1 MPFTGE
7 VITADPFMNALEDT
21 SQAIGEAPPPGAI
34 LFVDD
39 EPNILSSLRRL
50 FRPQGYRIFVAEG
63 GAAGLL
69 VLERESID
77 MVISD
82 MRMPEM
88 DGARFLEQVRGRWPA
103 VIRLLLTGY
112 SDIGSTINAI
122 NRGEI
127 YRYIAKPWDD
137 NDITL
142 IVREALERRRL
153 ESENLRLLA
162 LTRRQNDE
170 LKELNSGLEAKVD
183 ERTAEV
189 RQTMS
194 FLEMA
199 NQQLKKT
206 LLTTVRVL
214 SGLVEMRGGLLV
226 GHSRR
231 VAEQARSIASRMGLE
246 ENQIHEI
253 VMAAL
258 LHDIGK
264 IAMPDRVL
272 EKPFTVLSQ
281 DERAMVIKHP
291 TQGALAL
298 MEIEQLRG
306 PALIIRHHHESFD
319 GTGYPDQL
327 KGTAIPLGARI
338 LAVANEFD
346 SLQLGTLVNR
356 RLTLAETRSF
366 MVDNRGKRYDPEVL
380 DAFDGILKAAL
391 EKEKPKDV
399 LLRMHH
405 LQPGM
410 LLAQDLFNNDKYL
423 LLAKGF
429 MLTPVVIEQLRKLE
443 LGSEGRPL
451 VACVAAESLP
461 KKS

>member
-1 MPFTGE
+1 
-7 VITADPFMNALEDT
+7 MNTLQEA
-21 SQAIGEAPPPGAI
+21 SQVVTEAPPPAAI

-50 FRPQGYRIFVAEG
+50 FRPQGYRIFIAEG
-63 GAAGLL
+63 GAAGLE
-69 VLERESID
+69 VLAREQID
-77 MVISD
+77 MVVSD

-88 DGARFLEQVRGRWPA
+88 DGARFLEQVRARWPA
-103 VIRLLLTGY
+103 VIRILLTGY

-142 IVREALERRRL
+142 IVKEALERRRL
-153 ESENLRLLA
+153 ESENLRLLE
-162 LTRRQNDE
+162 LTRRQNEE
-170 LKELNSGLEAKVD
+170 LKDLNSGLESKVE

-199 NQQLKKT
+199 NLQLKKT

-214 SGLVEMRGGLLV
+214 SGLVEMRGGPIA

-231 VAEQARSIASRMGLE
+231 VAEHARTIANRMGLDE
-246 ENQIHEI
+246 SQIQEI
-253 VMAAL
+253 VLAAL

-264 IAMPDRVL
+264 IAIPDRVL

-281 DERAMVIKHP
+281 EERALVVKHP

-298 MEIEQLRG
+298 MEIEQLKG

-327 KGTAIPLGARI
+327 KGAAIPLGARI

-356 RLTLAETRSF
+356 RLTVAETRIF

-380 DAFDGILKAAL
+380 DAFDGALKAAL

-399 LLRMHH
+399 PLRLHQ
-405 LQPGM
+405 LKPGM
-410 LLAQDLFNNDKYL
+410 VLAQDLFNHDKYL

-429 MLTPVVIEQLRKLE
+429 VLTPVVIEQLIKLE
-443 LGSEGRPL
+443 AGTEGRPL
-451 VACVAAESLP
+451 VAWVVPESLP
-461 KKS
+461 KKP

>member
-1 MPFTGE
+1 
-7 VITADPFMNALEDT
+7 MNAPQE
-21 SQAIGEAPPPGAI
+21 SPPAAGAASPPATI

-50 FRPQGYRIFVAEG
+50 FRPQGYRIFIAEG
-63 GAAGLL
+63 GAAGLE
-69 VLERESID
+69 VLAREKID
-77 MVISD
+77 LVISD

-88 DGARFLEQVRGRWPA
+88 DGARFLEQVRDRWPEA
-103 VIRLLLTGY
+103 IRILLTGY

-153 ESENLRLLA
+153 ETENEHLLG
-162 LTRRQNDE
+162 LTRRQNEE
-170 LKELNSGLEAKVD
+170 LKALNSGLEAKVE

-214 SGLVEMRGGLLV
+214 SGLVEMRGGPIA

-231 VAEQARSIASRMGLE
+231 VAEHSRTIAGRLGLD
-246 ENQIHEI
+246 ENQIQEI
-253 VMAAL
+253 VLAAL

-264 IAMPDRVL
+264 IAIPDRVL
-272 EKPFTVLSQ
+272 EKPFNVLSQ
-281 DERAMVIKHP
+281 EERALVIKHP
-291 TQGALAL
+291 TQGAMAL
-298 MEIEQLRG
+298 MEIEQLKG
-306 PALIIRHHHESFD
+306 PALIIRHHHEAFD
-319 GTGYPDQL
+319 GSGFPDQL
-327 KGTAIPLGARI
+327 RGVAIPLGARI

-346 SLQLGTLVNR
+346 ALQLGTLVNR
-356 RLTLAETRSF
+356 RLTVAECRTF
-366 MVDNRGKRYDPEVL
+366 MLDNRGKRYDPDVL
-380 DAFDGILKAAL
+380 DAFDGALQAAL
-391 EKEKPKDV
+391 DKAKPRDV
-399 LLRMHH
+399 ALRLHQ

-410 LLAQDLFNNDKYL
+410 VLAQDLVNHDKYL

-429 MLTPVVIEQLRKLE
+429 ILTPVVIEQLKKLE
-443 LGSEGRPL
+443 ASTEGRSL
-451 VACVAAESLP
+451 VAYVAAESLP
-461 KKS
+461 KRS